1 MSKLCSSILR
11 PVADQCP
18 REAFFFLATNT
29 LIVFGQVAFDN
40 GVTIIDAFPAVF
52 AGPCE
57 CPSILT
63 AIRAFSTPAK
73 NYESERTI
81 AFADAVKRLQKK
93 SRSFYL
99 ASAMFEGRLRIDL
112 ILL

>member
-1 MSKLCSSILR
+1 MS
-11 PVADQCP
+11 

-40 GVTIIDAFPAVF
+40 AVTLIDAFPATF
-52 AGPCE
+52 PGNCE
-57 CPSILT
+57 SPSPLT
-63 AIRAFSTPAK
+63 AMRAFLMSTSK
-73 NYESERTI
+73 YEDERPM
-81 AFADAVKRLQKK
+81 AFADAMKRLQKK